1 MHYVSLIVEFLRG
14 RPTLVFW
21 GAALSQAALWVIF
34 PWLFFSAPPG
44 DVPVLL
50 AVGHELR
57 LGSYLGAPLAF
68 WFGELAF
75 RIAGEFGLYVLAQA
89 CVVTAFWAVFDLGR
103 MIVGTRHAALAVLL
117 MTGIAAFSLPS
128 VEFGPAVLAMPLWA
142 LALNY
147 YWRASGDDGRG
158 YWYLLAL
165 DLGLLLLTTYA
176 GVILLALLLVYSLAI
191 QRGRQAFAEA
201 EPWLAA
207 LLLLI
212 VVFPHGVWLTDRWPA
227 VLPTLVGARSGD
239 WWTASATR
247 FVSTIVVVH
256 LGLVLLTVM
265 ASRWRAPRN
274 ERVPA
279 IDRNPAPR
287 TARYFVYF
295 FALAPALAA
304 VALLAGLGHVAPLE
318 RVAPFIV
325 LSGLLVITL
334 AGDRVL
340 IYRERIVS
348 FSWLG
353 LLVVPPVLTVLSLIL
368 LPWIAASDLQAAQP
382 GATMGR
388 FFADSFQRRT
398 GKPLSIV
405 AGDDHLASLIALA
418 APSRPTVYF
427 DRRPEHSPWVNADL
441 IRRNGAVLV
450 WRASESDATPPAA
463 LKAQFPELSP
473 EVPRAFA
480 RAVQGRLPLIRI
492 GWAMIRPQA
501 EPAK

>member
-21 GAALSQAALWVIF
+21 GAALSQAALWVVF
-34 PWLFFSAPPG
+34 PWLFFSSPPG
-44 DVPVLL
+44 DVPILL

-57 LGSYLGAPLAF
+57 LGSYLGPPLAF
-68 WFGELAF
+68 WFGDLAF
-75 RIAGEFGLYVLAQA
+75 RVAGEFGLYVLAQA

-176 GVILLALLLVYSLAI
+176 GVILLALLLVYSLAT

-207 LLLLI
+207 VLLVI
-212 VVFPHGVWLTDRWPA
+212 VVFPHAVWLTDRWQA
-227 VLPTLVGARSGD
+227 VLPTLMGASGGD
-239 WWTASATR
+239 WWTSSAMR
-247 FVSTIVVVH
+247 FVSLVVVVH

-265 ASRWRAPRN
+265 ASRWRATRN
-274 ERVPA
+274 ERVPE
-279 IDRNPAPR
+279 IDRGPAPR
-287 TARYFVYF
+287 TARYFIYF
-295 FALAPALAA
+295 FALAPALVA
-304 VALLAGLGHVAPLE
+304 VALLIGLGRVAPLE
-318 RVAPFIV
+318 HAAPFIL

-353 LLVVPPVLTVLSLIL
+353 LLVLPPVLTVLSLIF
-368 LPWIAASDLQAAQP
+368 LPWTVASNLQTAQP
-382 GATMGR
+382 ADTIGR

-398 GKPLSIV
+398 GKPLVIV

-427 DRRPEHSPWVNADL
+427 DRTPERSPWVNADL
-441 IRRNGAVLV
+441 IRKNGAVLV
-450 WRASESDATPPAA
+450 WRASETDAAPPAA

-480 RAVQGRLPLIRI
+480 RTVQGRLPLIRV